1 MSDATQPLPVPK
13 PAPPKTR
20 LGGEKIKMAIVDEVK
35 EKPKRPFFLSPHLTQ
50 RALQNNPRLLELKK
64 ELAEQEVSS
73 KKPVKRNPRKK

>member
-1 MSDATQPLPVPK
+1 MSDATPRPVPK

-20 LGGEKIKMAIVDEVK
+20 LGEKIKTAIVDEVK
-35 EKPKRPFFLSPHLTQ
+35 EKPKRPFVLRPHLTQ

-64 ELAEQEVSS
+64 ELAEKEAP